1 MDSYIFFILHNF
13 SLPLKP
19 AIRRVGN
26 APRCKEQKAK
36 RVSTLMYILLQ
47 DFQNFS
53 RLLISE
59 LIVNVKYNFNIPFRV
74 TLKIIIM
81 RASTQFHRWCT
92 VKFYAHSAQRN
103 CFWIGFKAWSSLLT
117 SANGGISLQ
126 NIDF

>member
-1 MDSYIFFILHNF
+1 MDSYIFFILHDF

-19 AIRRVGN
+19 AIRRMGN

-92 VKFYAHSAQRN
+92 VKILRTLSSEKLLLNWIQGLELSFNFCKRRN
-103 CFWIGFKAWSSLLT
+103 
-117 SANGGISLQ
+117 
-126 NIDF
+126 

>member
-1 MDSYIFFILHNF
+1 MDSYIFFILHDF

-19 AIRRVGN
+19 AIRRMGN

-59 LIVNVKYNFNIPFRV
+59 LIINVKYNFNIPFRV
-74 TLKIIIM
+74 TFKIIIM
-81 RASTQFHRWCT
+81 RAFNSIPQMVRSQNFTHTQLRDTASELDSRPGALF
-92 VKFYAHSAQRN
+92 
-103 CFWIGFKAWSSLLT
+103 
-117 SANGGISLQ
+117 
-126 NIDF
+126 